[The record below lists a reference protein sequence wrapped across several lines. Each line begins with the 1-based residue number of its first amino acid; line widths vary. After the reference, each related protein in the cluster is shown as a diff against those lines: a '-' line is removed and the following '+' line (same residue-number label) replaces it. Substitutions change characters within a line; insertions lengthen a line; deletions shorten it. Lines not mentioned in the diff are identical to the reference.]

1 MWLPCTGSN
10 KNNNKKTGARK
21 GLGKKLNIFQSVH
34 GPAWSPDC
42 LGMRVLFNGIEK
54 LRRA

>member
-10 KNNNKKTGARK
+10 KNNKNKTGARK